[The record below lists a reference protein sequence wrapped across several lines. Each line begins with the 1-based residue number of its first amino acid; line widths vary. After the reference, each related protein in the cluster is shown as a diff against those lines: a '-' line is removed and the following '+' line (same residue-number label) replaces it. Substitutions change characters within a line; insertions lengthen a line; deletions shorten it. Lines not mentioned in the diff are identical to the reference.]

1 MSEMTS
7 SERYGQTVQPSES
20 GRGGVSPW
28 PSSGL
33 LLTGLAVV
41 GLGWLAWNW
50 IGPDLIRYMKIRNM

>member
-20 GRGGVSPW
+20 GRGDVSPW

-41 GLGWLAWNW
+41 GLGWLAWN
-50 IGPDLIRYMKIRNM
+50 